1 MTKINWK
8 IRLKNKSFWM
18 TLVPALLLTAQ
29 RFADLAG
36 VTFNFAEQQSE
47 LLAVIN
53 SVFVVLAVIG
63 IVSDPTVE
71 GFGDSHRA
79 LIADAPIDPEEV
91 VEQVEQEQDT
101 REMTVEEIVDE
112 VLGK

>member
-8 IRLKNKSFWM
+8 IRLKNKAFWM

-29 RFADLAG
+29 RFADLVG

-53 SVFVVLAVIG
+53 SIFVVLAVIG

-71 GFGDSHRA
+71 GFSDSHRA
-79 LIADAPIDPEEV
+79 LVADAPINPTEA
-91 VEQVEQEQDT
+91 VEQVAQEQDT
-101 REMTVEEIVDE
+101 KEVTADEIVNE